1 MAYDFLDIKQDIYSW
16 VNILLHVQLL
26 TIWFAKYVCC
36 FSILISAVHMYL
48 FYLFSLSY
56 QTTGIGNSKEREVLL
71 DEDDEL
77 WVQLRHMHIADVT
90 K

>member
-1 MAYDFLDIKQDIYSW
+1 MTYLISNRTSIRESISYYMY
-16 VNILLHVQLL
+16 QLL

-36 FSILISAVHMYL
+36 FSILIFAVHMYL

>member
-1 MAYDFLDIKQDIYSW
+1 MLVNVRNFPLRIFFLFGCRYE
-16 VNILLHVQLL
+16 
-26 TIWFAKYVCC
+26 
-36 FSILISAVHMYL
+36 
-48 FYLFSLSY
+48 
-56 QTTGIGNSKEREVLL
+56 TTGLGENKTKEVLL

>member
-1 MAYDFLDIKQDIYSW
+1 MY
-16 VNILLHVQLL
+16 HVIVSVFKV
-26 TIWFAKYVCC
+26 TFDE
-36 FSILISAVHMYL
+36 SM
-48 FYLFSLSY
+48 FYTNDLCVWLLSY